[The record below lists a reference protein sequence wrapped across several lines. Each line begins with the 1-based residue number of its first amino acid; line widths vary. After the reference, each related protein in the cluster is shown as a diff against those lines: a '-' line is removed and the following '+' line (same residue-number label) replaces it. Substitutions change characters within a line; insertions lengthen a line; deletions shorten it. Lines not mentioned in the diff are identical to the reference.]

1 MKRTLKLFLFSSLTV
16 TALALTTFA
25 AKIPPFFI
33 DCVVA
38 LGREEGVPPKWATEA
53 SGFLYGVPVD
63 KETDLAKHQYEVYL
77 VTNRH
82 VLANHSDITMRLNSQ
97 KETDPVKEF
106 TLALKNADG
115 TDLWVSHPDPL
126 VDVSVIHL
134 NAAYLRQQG
143 LQSTFFSADLHVADK
158 AKMKEIGTAIG
169 DEVFVL
175 GFPMG
180 ISGTFQRNYVIARR
194 GTIARIE
201 DTLTSNATTFL
212 IDAFIFP
219 GNSGGPVVSVP
230 DLNFIAGTKA
240 QDKAYLIG
248 MVRAYVPYTDI
259 AVSQQTG
266 QPRMVS
272 QENSG
277 LAEVIPVD
285 YINQTIQAAREAE
298 KRRLVN
304 HPVP

>member
-1 MKRTLKLFLFSSLTV
+1 MKRILSLFFLILLTV
-16 TALALTTFA
+16 TALALSTLA
-25 AKIPPFFI
+25 AKIPPFFA

-38 LGREEGVPPKWATEA
+38 LGREAGTPPRWATEA

-63 KETDLAKHQYEVYL
+63 QETDPVKHQYNVYL
-77 VTNRH
+77 ITNRH
-82 VLANHSDITMRLNSQ
+82 VLAGHSDITLRLNSQ

-106 TLALKNADG
+106 TLALKNGDG

-126 VDVSVIHL
+126 VDVSVVHL
-134 NAAYLRQQG
+134 NGGYLRQQN
-143 LQSTFFSADLHVADK
+143 LQSSFFEADFHVADK

-194 GTIARIE
+194 GSIARIE

-219 GNSGGPVVSVP
+219 GNSGGPVVSTP
-230 DLNFIAGTKA
+230 DLNFISGTKA
-240 QDKAYLIG
+240 QDKAYLVG

-285 YINQTIQAAREAE
+285 YINETIQAASEAE
-298 KRRLVN
+298 KRR
-304 HPVP
+304 PR